1 MLLYLSLSRGQR
13 RSGGGRREK
22 RGCGGGEEEEGT
34 REGGGGGGGYGKE
47 NGKGNERERKRKRDT
62 MRTRLKIMSRRY
74 MNNARMRKSLNGRYI
89 IPTSFSSTVACAYTR
104 VYIIARVVI
113 RCIMA
118 FLTFRRNS
126 NEARGRERGSRN
138 ARMEKLK

>member
-1 MLLYLSLSRGQR
+1 M
-13 RSGGGRREK
+13 
-22 RGCGGGEEEEGT
+22 GEEEKKKKEQEG
-34 REGGGGGGGYGKE
+34 EGEKGDGKE

-104 VYIIARVVI
+104 VYIIARCYTLYYGLSDVSSK
-113 RCIMA
+113 
-118 FLTFRRNS
+118 F
-126 NEARGRERGSRN
+126 
-138 ARMEKLK
+138 K